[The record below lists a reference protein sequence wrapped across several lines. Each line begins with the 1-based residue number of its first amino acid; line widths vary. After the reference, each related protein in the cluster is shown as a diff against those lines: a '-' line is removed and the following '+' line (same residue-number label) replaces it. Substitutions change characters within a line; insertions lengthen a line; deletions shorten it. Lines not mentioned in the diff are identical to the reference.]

1 MRFTSI
7 SSVSGRKAESAFSV
21 DMFKMSLISYT
32 SFLEQFALCIY
43 KKNRLFYVFVIKMQ
57 LKIIDLKKKS
67 TEKKKHC
74 LWFQVEA
81 ENKA

>member
-7 SSVSGRKAESAFSV
+7 SSAFGRKAESAFSV
-21 DMFKMSLISYT
+21 DMFRMCLISYT
-32 SFLEQFALCIY
+32 SFLEQFALCIH
-43 KKNRLFYVFVIKMQ
+43 KETRLFYGFVIKMQ
-57 LKIIDLKKKS
+57 LKIIDLKKNS

-74 LWFQVEA
+74 LWFQVGA